1 MKYTH
6 ILLRVNAHTRIELWS
21 SLKETTEL
29 ALDFTYTQLALQSY
43 FFVRLFLN
51 QHPLITFD
59 LLASAVTAAFAKL

>member
-1 MKYTH
+1 MNYTH

-29 ALDFTYTQLALQSY
+29 ALDFYTQLALQSY
-43 FFVRLFLN
+43 YFVCLFLN

-59 LLASAVTAAFAKL
+59 LSVSAVTAAFAKL